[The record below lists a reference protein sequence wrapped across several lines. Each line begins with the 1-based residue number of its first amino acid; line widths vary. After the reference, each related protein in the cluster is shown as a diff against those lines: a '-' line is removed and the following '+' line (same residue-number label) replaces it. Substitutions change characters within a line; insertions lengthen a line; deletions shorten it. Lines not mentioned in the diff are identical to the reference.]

1 MEGIGPDEVV
11 AAIAQ
16 QLEHVARPQ
25 AAGQI

>member
-1 MEGIGPDEVV
+1 MEGIVPDDVV

-25 AAGQI
+25 PTGQI